1 MTNQHR
7 QRTFDSRFKRSN
19 QAYLKESETSSAPAI
34 RIGFVLREHFSMMA
48 FTAAVDAIV
57 TANLLS
63 STPLYSFHILSLDG
77 SAIRSDLGIEISVDS
92 ALQTQSLNEL
102 DMLFVCGGLR
112 CNLQPERGLQDRLRE
127 AAQHGLPL
135 GGLWNGSYLLAQAGL
150 MDGYECTVH
159 PESRDGLQETC
170 PRVTLSANPYVID
183 RERVS
188 CAGASSALNM
198 MLAVIRQHYGNE
210 VVRGIEE
217 ILSCDKIGEIPERP
231 MPCTAIDPA
240 LPEPLQAVLQLMEAN
255 IEEPLGMEELAGLVN
270 LSRRQIE
277 RLFHRYIDSTPS
289 KYYLEL
295 RITRAR
301 RLLLQTNETIA
312 AITVACGFVST
323 THFSHCYRDYFG
335 QSPSQARQNR
345 GG

>member
-1 MTNQHR
+1 MPNTSR
-7 QRTFDSRFKRSN
+7 PRTFDSRFKRSN
-19 QAYLKESETSSAPAI
+19 QAYLKHEQAATGQAI

-48 FTAAVDAIV
+48 FTGAVDAIV

-63 STPLYSFHILSLDG
+63 SAPLYRFRTLSLDG
-77 SAIRSDLGIEISVDS
+77 RAIRSDLGIEISVDD
-92 ALQTQSLNEL
+92 ALKSQNLSEL

-112 CNLQPERGLQDRLRE
+112 TDLQPDQPLQDRLRE
-127 AAQHGLPL
+127 AAQHGLVL

-150 MDGYECTVH
+150 MDGFECTVH

-170 PRVTLSANPYVID
+170 PRVTLSSHPFVID

-188 CAGASSALNM
+188 CAGASSALDM

-231 MPCTAIDPA
+231 MPCTANDPT

-255 IEEPLGMEELAGLVN
+255 IEEPLAMEELAGLVK
-270 LSRRQIE
+270 LSRRQVE
-277 RLFHRYIDSTPS
+277 RLFHRYVESTPS

-345 GG
+345 GR